1 MFPELT
7 NLKIY
12 LKPGATDMRKS
23 INGLSLLVQEVM
35 QNKVM
40 SGDLYLFTNRKRNII
55 KALYWD
61 RNGFCLWQKRL
72 EQHKFPWSKSEE
84 PCIELT
90 EEEVKLLRKL
100 RYAHKSKLCLSPLST
115 GRALCLVR
123 SIPYL

>member
-35 QNKVM
+35 QNKVT

-72 EQHKFPWSKSEE
+72 EQHKFPWSKLEE
-84 PCIELT
+84 QCIELT
-90 EEEVKLLRKL
+90 EQELVWLLSGNRF
-100 RYAHKSKLCLSPLST
+100 LSQT
-115 GRALCLVR
+115 
-123 SIPYL
+123 